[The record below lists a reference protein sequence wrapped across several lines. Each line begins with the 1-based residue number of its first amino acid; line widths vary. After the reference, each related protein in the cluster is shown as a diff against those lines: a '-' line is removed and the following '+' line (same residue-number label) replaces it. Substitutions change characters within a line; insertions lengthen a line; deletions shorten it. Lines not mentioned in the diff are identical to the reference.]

1 MLSTKLFSD
10 VLREWAE
17 VFMRRSFR
25 DFKRY
30 MDESNLSPTQ
40 VNALMYLYYHD
51 MGAVSDLGGHMGIS
65 NAAASQMVDRLVQG
79 GLFERTECPGD
90 RRIKEIRLTEQGHKL
105 IERGIETRR
114 LWLADLT
121 TALTQ
126 EQQAMIASALKILT
140 EAALKLEGERKY

>member
-1 MLSTKLFSD
+1 MLSTKLFPD

-40 VNALMYLYYHD
+40 VNALMYLYYHH
-51 MGAVSDLGGHMGIS
+51 MEGVSDIGAHMGIS
-65 NAAASQMVDRLVQG
+65 NAAASQMVDRLVQM
-79 GLFERTECPGD
+79 GLFQRTECPDD

-105 IERGIETRR
+105 VECGIETRR
-114 LWLADLT
+114 LWLEDLT
-121 TALTQ
+121 IALTH
-126 EQQAMIASALKILT
+126 EQQAMIASALTILT
-140 EAALKLEGERKY
+140 EAALKLEGDS